1 MDDFKDVILHVYQLT
16 DVLVTETPNNT
27 NNNNNRNQNN
37 NTSQNNTSSSGSDSR
52 GSWFTRTFL
61 PAIGFGAYHTSLQIH
76 GYRYTFTGNFGIVK
90 CFSHVE
96 LTG

>member
-16 DVLVTETPNNT
+16 DVAPAPEQSNR
-27 NNNNNRNQNN
+27 NNRGNN
-37 NTSQNNTSSSGSDSR
+37 SSGSGTNRTEGGS

-61 PAIGFGAYHTSLQIH
+61 PAIGLGAYHTSLQIH
-76 GYRYTFTGNFGIVK
+76 GYRYTFTGNYGIVK